1 MKNQYTGDIND
12 FRKYAILRALAACGF
27 RITVC
32 WMLTPDDS
40 GPDGR
45 RVAYLQQPT
54 WASLDSHLFASL
66 GEVMARPGVRTVGA
80 LEQCEAFRGFRFYA
94 DLVPEARSERSEYLR
109 KLVEGSDGKSELI
122 FFDPDNG
129 ITGSLFKRNPSVK
142 HLYWH
147 EVATTF
153 ACGFSVLFYQHYPR
167 LPRDEFIEQTATTA
181 ASRIGVSQTF
191 TFRTPD
197 VAFFLVPQLRHSERL
212 RKIVN
217 SRTRWGEQIR
227 FGSHPIRLFP

>member
-1 MKNQYTGDIND
+1 MKNQYAGDIND

-27 RITVC
+27 RVTLC

-54 WASLDSHLFASL
+54 WALLDSHLFASL
-66 GEVMARPGVRTVGA
+66 GEVMARAGVRAVA
-80 LEQCEAFRGFRFYA
+80 AIEECEALRGFRFHA
-94 DLVPEARSERSEYLR
+94 DLVPEARSERTRYLS
-109 KLVEGSDGKSELI
+109 KLLEGSDGESDLI

-129 ITGSLFKRNPSVK
+129 ITDSLFKRSPSVK
-142 HLYWH
+142 HVYWH

-153 ACGFSVLFYQHYPR
+153 ACGFSVMFYQHYPR
-167 LPRDEFIEQTATTA
+167 LPRDEFIEQTAAMA
-181 ASRIGVSQTF
+181 ASRVGVSEAF

-197 VAFFLVPQLRHSERL
+197 VAFFLVPQPRHSGRVG
-212 RKIVN
+212 KIAN
-217 SRTRWGEQIR
+217 TRGPWGDQIR
-227 FGSHPIRLFP
+227 FGSHRVR